1 MARQSKQA
9 QKESNKGGGGEDSSS
24 KEPKVQI
31 DGFKLFFLI

>member
-9 QKESNKGGGGEDSSS
+9 SKELNKGGGEDSSS

-31 DGFKLFFLI
+31 DGFKLFFLF